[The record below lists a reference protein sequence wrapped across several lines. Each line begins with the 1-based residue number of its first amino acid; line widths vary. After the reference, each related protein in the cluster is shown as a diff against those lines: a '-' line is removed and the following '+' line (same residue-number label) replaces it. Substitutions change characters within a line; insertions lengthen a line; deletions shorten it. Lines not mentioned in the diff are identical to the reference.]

1 MRPTITPPTTNTG
14 APDMD
19 DFLIRAAIGG
29 IGVAAVTGPLGAF
42 VVWRRMAYFGDALAH
57 SALLGV
63 ALGLLLGTNANI
75 AIITVCIAVALLLVA
90 LQRQRYLASDT
101 VLGILAHGTLS
112 LGLVVVALQGSVRVD
127 LFALLFGDVLAMSV
141 ADLYWIYGGGA
152 VALGL
157 LLWLW
162 RPLLAVTVHEDLA
175 RVEGVNVV
183 AVQLGFMVVIALVI
197 AVAIKIVGVLLLT
210 SLLVIPAAAA
220 RRVSSTPEM
229 MAILAA
235 VIGTVAVIGGLTGS
249 LQWDTPAGPSVVLA
263 AVALF
268 LLVMVLP
275 GRRRL

>member
-1 MRPTITPPTTNTG
+1 
-14 APDMD
+14 MD
-19 DFLIRAAIGG
+19 DFLVRAAIGG
-29 IGVAAVTGPLGAF
+29 IGVAVVTGPLGAF

-63 ALGLLLGTNANI
+63 ALGLLIGTDANI
-75 AIITVCIAVALLLVA
+75 AIIAVCIAVALLLVA
-90 LQRQRYLASDT
+90 LQRQRYLANDT

-127 LFALLFGDVLAMSV
+127 LFALLFGDVLAMTV
-141 ADLYWIYGGGA
+141 ADLYWIYGGGL
-152 VALGL
+152 VALAL

-183 AVQLGFMVVIALVI
+183 AVQIGFMVVIALVI

-229 MAILAA
+229 MAVLAA
-235 VIGTVAVIGGLTGS
+235 VIGTVSVIGGLSGS
-249 LQWDTPAGPSVVLA
+249 LQWDTPAGPTVVLA

-268 LLVMVLP
+268 LLVLLIPV
-275 GRRRL
+275 RRRT

>member
-1 MRPTITPPTTNTG
+1 
-14 APDMD
+14 MD
-19 DFLIRAAIGG
+19 DFLVRAAIGG

-63 ALGLLLGTNANI
+63 ALGLLVGTDANI
-75 AIITVCIAVALLLVA
+75 AIIAVCIVVALSIVA

-112 LGLVVVALQGSVRVD
+112 LGLIVVAVQGSVQVD
-127 LFALLFGDVLAMSV
+127 LFALLFGDVLAMTV
-141 ADLYWIYGGGA
+141 ADLYWIYGGGL
-152 VALGL
+152 VALAL
-157 LLWLW
+157 LFWLW
-162 RPLLAVTVHEDLA
+162 RPLLAITVHEDLA

-183 AVQLGFMVVIALVI
+183 AVQIGFMVVIALDI

-229 MAILAA
+229 MAVLAA
-235 VIGTVAVIGGLTGS
+235 VIGIVSVIGGLSGS

-263 AVALF
+263 AVVLF
-268 LLVMVLP
+268 LLVLLLP
-275 GRRRL
+275 VRLNRGAD

>member
-1 MRPTITPPTTNTG
+1 MNTKTTITPGVP
-14 APDMD
+14 AMD
-19 DFLIRAAIGG
+19 DFLVRAAIGG

-42 VVWRRMAYFGDALAH
+42 VVWRRMAYFGDALSH

-63 ALGLLLGTNANI
+63 ALGLLIGVNTNI
-75 AIITVCIAVALLLVA
+75 AIIAVCIAFALLLVA

-101 VLGILAHGTLS
+101 VLGILATGGLS
-112 LGLVVVALQGSVRVD
+112 LGLVVVALQDSIRID
-127 LFALLFGDVLAMSV
+127 LFGLLFGDVLAITV
-141 ADLYWIYGGGA
+141 TDLYWIYGGGL
-152 VALGL
+152 VALAL

-175 RVEGVNVV
+175 RVEGVNVI
-183 AVQLGFMVVIALVI
+183 AVQLGFMLVIAVVI

-220 RRVSSTPEM
+220 RRVSSTPET
-229 MAILAA
+229 MALLAA
-235 VIGTVAVIGGLTGS
+235 LIGAVSVIGGLTGS

-268 LLVMVLP
+268 LLVLLIPV
-275 GRRRL
+275 RRRG

>member
-1 MRPTITPPTTNTG
+1 MITGPTITE
-14 APDMD
+14 AREMD

-63 ALGLLLGTNANI
+63 ALGLLLGTNANL
-75 AIITVCIAVALLLVA
+75 AIIAVCIAVALLLVA

-127 LFALLFGDVLAMSV
+127 LFALLFGDVLAMTVS
-141 ADLYWIYGGGA
+141 DLYWIYGGGA
-152 VALGL
+152 AALAL

-183 AVQLGFMVVIALVI
+183 VVQLGFMVVIALVI

-210 SLLVIPAAAA
+210 SLLIIPAAAA
-220 RRVSSTPEM
+220 RRVSTTPEM
-229 MAILAA
+229 MAVLAA
-235 VIGTVAVIGGLTGS
+235 IIGTVAVIGGLSGS

-263 AVALF
+263 AVVLF
-268 LLVMVLP
+268 GLLMLIP
-275 GRRRL
+275 GRRRA

>member
-1 MRPTITPPTTNTG
+1 MITLVMITAGVLT
-14 APDMD
+14 MD
-19 DFLIRAAIGG
+19 DFLVRAAIGG
-29 IGVAAVTGPLGAF
+29 IGVAVVTGPLGAF

-63 ALGLLLGTNANI
+63 ALGLLIGTDANI
-75 AIITVCIAVALLLVA
+75 AIIAVCIAVALLLVA

-112 LGLVVVALQGSVRVD
+112 LGLVVVALQGAVRVD
-127 LFALLFGDVLAMSV
+127 LFALLFGDVLAITA
-141 ADLYWIYGGGA
+141 ADLYWIYGGGL
-152 VALGL
+152 VALAL
-157 LLWLW
+157 LYFLW
-162 RPLLAVTVHEDLA
+162 RPLLALTVHEDLA
-175 RVEGVNVV
+175 RVEGVNVTV
-183 AVQLGFMVVIALVI
+183 VQIGFVVVIALVI

-229 MAILAA
+229 MALLAA
-235 VIGTVAVIGGLTGS
+235 VVGVVSVIGGLFGS

-268 LLVMVLP
+268 LLVLVLP
-275 GRRRL
+275 GRRRA

>member
-1 MRPTITPPTTNTG
+1 MPVTITLGTIMG
-14 APDMD
+14 APAMD
-19 DFLIRAAIGG
+19 DFLVRAAIGG

-63 ALGLLLGTNANI
+63 ALGLLIGTDANI
-75 AIITVCIAVALLLVA
+75 AIIAVCIAVALLIVA
-90 LQRQRYLASDT
+90 LQRQRYLSSDT

-112 LGLVVVALQGSVRVD
+112 LGLVVVAVQDSVQVD
-127 LFALLFGDVLAMSV
+127 LFALLFGDVLAMTV
-141 ADLYWIYGGGA
+141 ADLYWIYGGGL
-152 VALGL
+152 VALSL

-175 RVEGVNVV
+175 RVEGVNV
-183 AVQLGFMVVIALVI
+183 AMVQIGFMVVIALVI

-229 MAILAA
+229 MAVLAA
-235 VIGTVAVIGGLTGS
+235 VIGIVSVIGGLTGS
-249 LQWDTPAGPSVVLA
+249 MQWDTPAGPSVVLA

-268 LLVMVLP
+268 LLVLLLP
-275 GRRRL
+275 VRRRG

>member
-1 MRPTITPPTTNTG
+1 MITGPTITE
-14 APDMD
+14 ARDMD

-63 ALGLLLGTNANI
+63 ALGLLLGTNANL
-75 AIITVCIAVALLLVA
+75 AIIAVCIAVALLLVA

-127 LFALLFGDVLAMSV
+127 LFALLFGDVLAMTVS
-141 ADLYWIYGGGA
+141 DLYWIYGGGA
-152 VALGL
+152 AALAL

-183 AVQLGFMVVIALVI
+183 VVQLGFMVVIALVI

-220 RRVSSTPEM
+220 RRVSTTPEM
-229 MAILAA
+229 MAVLAA
-235 VIGTVAVIGGLTGS
+235 IIGTVAVIGGLSGS

-263 AVALF
+263 AVVLF
-268 LLVMVLP
+268 GLLMLIP
-275 GRRRL
+275 GRRRA

>member
-1 MRPTITPPTTNTG
+1 MSTPPMTIQG
-14 APDMD
+14 APAMD
-19 DFLIRAAIGG
+19 DFIIRAAIGG

-63 ALGLLLGTNANI
+63 ALGLLVGTNANI
-75 AIITVCIAVALLLVA
+75 AIIAVCVAVALLLVA
-90 LQRQRYLASDT
+90 SQRQRYLASDT

-127 LFALLFGDVLAMSV
+127 LFALLFGDVLAMTL
-141 ADLYWIYGGGA
+141 ADLYWIYGGGL
-152 VALGL
+152 VALAL

-183 AVQLGFMVVIALVI
+183 AVQLGFMVVIAVVI

-220 RRVSSTPEM
+220 RRVSTTPEM

-235 VIGTVAVIGGLTGS
+235 VIGTVSVIGGLSGS

-263 AVALF
+263 AVVLF
-268 LLVMVLP
+268 LLVMVIP
-275 GRRRL
+275 GRRRA

>member
-1 MRPTITPPTTNTG
+1 MPTITLAMTIKATP
-14 APDMD
+14 AMD

-63 ALGLLLGTNANI
+63 ALGLLIGSNTNVSII
-75 AIITVCIAVALLLVA
+75 AVCIAVALLLVA

-127 LFALLFGDVLAMSV
+127 LFALLFGDVLAMTVS
-141 ADLYWIYGGGA
+141 DLYWIYGGGV
-152 VALGL
+152 VALAL

-197 AVAIKIVGVLLLT
+197 AVAIKIVGILLLT

-235 VIGTVAVIGGLTGS
+235 LIGTVSVIGGLSGS

-263 AVALF
+263 AVVLF
-268 LLVMVLP
+268 ALVMLLP
-275 GRRRL
+275 AGRRT

>member
-1 MRPTITPPTTNTG
+1 MIKRVTITREVP
-14 APDMD
+14 AMD
-19 DFLIRAAIGG
+19 DFLVRAAIGG

-63 ALGLLLGTNANI
+63 ALGLLIGADANI
-75 AIITVCIAVALLLVA
+75 AIIAVCIAVALLIVA
-90 LQRQRYLASDT
+90 LQRQRYLSSDT

-112 LGLVVVALQGSVRVD
+112 LGLVVVAVQGSVQVD
-127 LFALLFGDVLAMSV
+127 LFALLFGDVLAMTV
-141 ADLYWIYGGGA
+141 ADLYWIYGGGL
-152 VALGL
+152 VALAL

-175 RVEGVNVV
+175 RVEGVNV
-183 AVQLGFMVVIALVI
+183 AMVQIGFMVVIALVI

-229 MAILAA
+229 MAVLAA
-235 VIGTVAVIGGLTGS
+235 VIGTVSVIGGLTGS

-263 AVALF
+263 AVAIF
-268 LLVMVLP
+268 LLVLLLP
-275 GRRRL
+275 VRRRG

>member
-1 MRPTITPPTTNTG
+1 MITGPTITE
-14 APDMD
+14 ARDMD

-63 ALGLLLGTNANI
+63 ALGLLLGTNANL
-75 AIITVCIAVALLLVA
+75 AIIAVCIAVALLLVA

-127 LFALLFGDVLAMSV
+127 LFALLFGDVLAMTVS
-141 ADLYWIYGGGA
+141 DLYWIYGGGA
-152 VALGL
+152 AALAL

-183 AVQLGFMVVIALVI
+183 VVQLGFMVVIALVI

-220 RRVSSTPEM
+220 RRVSTTPEM
-229 MAILAA
+229 MAVLAA
-235 VIGTVAVIGGLTGS
+235 IIGTVAVIGGLSGS

-263 AVALF
+263 AMVLF
-268 LLVMVLP
+268 LLVMLIP
-275 GRRRL
+275 GRRRA

>member
-1 MRPTITPPTTNTG
+1 
-14 APDMD
+14 MD

>member
-1 MRPTITPPTTNTG
+1 MTL
-14 APDMD
+14 AVD

-63 ALGLLLGTNANI
+63 AVGLLVGTDANI
-75 AIITVCIAVALLLVA
+75 AIIVVCIAVALLLVA

-112 LGLVVVALQGSVRVD
+112 LGLVVVAVQGSVRVD
-127 LFALLFGDVLAMSV
+127 LFALLFGDVLAMTLS
-141 ADLYWIYGGGA
+141 DLYWIYGGGLA
-152 VALGL
+152 ALAL
-157 LLWLW
+157 LFWLW
-162 RPLLAVTVHEDLA
+162 RPLLALTVHEELA

-220 RRVSSTPEM
+220 RRVSSTPETM
-229 MAILAA
+229 DILAA
-235 VIGTVAVIGGLTGS
+235 IIGTVSVIGGLLGS

-263 AVALF
+263 AVVLF
-268 LLVMVLP
+268 LLVLLIP
-275 GRRRL
+275 RRRGI

>member
-1 MRPTITPPTTNTG
+1 
-14 APDMD
+14 MD

-63 ALGLLLGTNANI
+63 ALGLLIGSNTNVSII
-75 AIITVCIAVALLLVA
+75 AVCIAVALLLVA

-127 LFALLFGDVLAMSV
+127 LFALLFGDVLAMTVS
-141 ADLYWIYGGGA
+141 DLYWIYGGGV
-152 VALGL
+152 VALAL

-197 AVAIKIVGVLLLT
+197 AVAIKIVGILLLT

-235 VIGTVAVIGGLTGS
+235 LIGTVSVIGGLSGS

-263 AVALF
+263 AVVLF
-268 LLVMVLP
+268 ALVMLLP
-275 GRRRL
+275 AGRRT

>member
-1 MRPTITPPTTNTG
+1 MIIPAMTMLGGR
-14 APDMD
+14 DMD

-63 ALGLLLGTNANI
+63 ALGLLLGTNANV
-75 AIITVCIAVALLLVA
+75 AIITVCIAVALLLMA

-157 LLWLW
+157 LLFLW

-235 VIGTVAVIGGLTGS
+235 IIGTVSVIGGLFGS

-263 AVALF
+263 AVVLF

-275 GRRRL
+275 GGRRT